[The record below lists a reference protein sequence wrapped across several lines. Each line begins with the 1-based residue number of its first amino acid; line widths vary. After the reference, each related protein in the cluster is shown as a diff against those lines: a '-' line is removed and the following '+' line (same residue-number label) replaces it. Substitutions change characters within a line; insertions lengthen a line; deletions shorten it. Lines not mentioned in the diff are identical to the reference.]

1 MNHHPKTLR
10 GSDTLKAVVR
20 TLRAYYEGL
29 TIREL
34 VRIVCV
40 NDPKTAIC
48 DIRNLI
54 REGKVSGFD
63 IISEPW
69 ETARGARAVR
79 YKLIER
85 EPGAVARELGEDV
98 AP

>member
-10 GSDTLKAVVR
+10 GSETLKAMIR
-20 TLRAYYEGL
+20 ALRQYYEGL
-29 TIREL
+29 TIGEL
-34 VRIVCV
+34 VRLTWI

-54 REGKVSGFD
+54 RSGNVSGFD

-69 ETARGARAVR
+69 TSRGGKRCVL

-85 EPGAVARELGEDV
+85 ERGAVARELGEGE
-98 AP
+98 